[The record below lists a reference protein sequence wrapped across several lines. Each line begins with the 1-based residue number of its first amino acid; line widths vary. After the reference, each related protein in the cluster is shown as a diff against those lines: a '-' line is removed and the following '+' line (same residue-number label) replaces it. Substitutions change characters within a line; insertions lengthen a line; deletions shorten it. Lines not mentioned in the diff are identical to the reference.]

1 MLNTGGS
8 MPPFFMT
15 IKLTDAAKNTKG
27 YMHQMDA
34 WEYLQQNTPPKV
46 LEEFAK
52 RFRNENVQ
60 SNPSIVPEP
69 GIKLIKEFEGCVL
82 QAYYDPHTG
91 GLPITIGWGST
102 KNMNGTPFKIT
113 DKITQQ
119 QADELLEYQVRNQY
133 ISPLTK
139 IPYWN
144 EMNEEMRGALLSFA
158 YNLGANFYGS
168 DGFNTITT
176 VLKDKSWHMVPEA
189 LYRYR
194 NPGSSVEKG
203 LARRRRAEGALWE
216 TGLSKLK

>member
-1 MLNTGGS
+1 MS
-8 MPPFFMT
+8 
-15 IKLTDAAKNTKG
+15 IKFTEAATHTKG

-34 WEYLQQNTPPKV
+34 WEYLQKNTSPEV
-46 LEEFAK
+46 QEEFAK
-52 RFRNENVQ
+52 RFRNEYKTPTPNILSQDGVR
-60 SNPSIVPEP
+60 
-69 GIKLIKEFEGCVL
+69 LIKEYEGCHL
-82 QAYYDPHTG
+82 SAYYDPLTG

-102 KNMNGTPFKIT
+102 KDMNGNSFKIT

-119 QADELLEYQVRNQY
+119 QADQLLDYQLRNQY
-133 ISPLTK
+133 LPPLTK

-144 EMNEEMRGALLSFA
+144 EMNDEMRGSLLSFA

-168 DGFNTITT
+168 EGFNTITK
-176 VLKDKSWHMVPEA
+176 VLKEKSWHLVPEA

-216 TGLSKLK
+216 KGLTKLK

>member
-1 MLNTGGS
+1 MS
-8 MPPFFMT
+8 
-15 IKLTDAAKNTKG
+15 IKLIDAVKHSKG
-27 YMHQMDA
+27 YMHQNDA
-34 WEYLQQNTPPKV
+34 WEYLQKNIPPNV

-52 RFRNENVQ
+52 RFRNEYKV
-60 SNPSIVPEP
+60 SNPSIVPIY
-69 GIKLIKEFEGCVL
+69 GLDLIKEFEGCKL
-82 QAYYDPHTG
+82 SAYYDPHTG

-102 KNMNGTPFKIT
+102 RDMNGKPFKIT
-113 DKITQQ
+113 DKITQT
-119 QADELLEYQVRNQY
+119 QADQLLEYQVRNQF
-133 ISPLTK
+133 IPPLTK

-168 DGFNTITT
+168 DGFNTITK
-176 VLKDKSWHMVPEA
+176 VLKERSWHLVPEA

-216 TGLSKLK
+216 KGLTKLK

>member
-1 MLNTGGS
+1 
-8 MPPFFMT
+8 MT
-15 IKLTDAAKNTKG
+15 IQLVDAATHTKG
-27 YMHQMDA
+27 YMHQIDA
-34 WEYLQQNTPPKV
+34 WEYLQQNISPNV

-52 RFRNENVQ
+52 RFRNEYKV
-60 SNPSIVPEP
+60 SSPSIVPNC
-69 GIKLIKEFEGCVL
+69 GLDLIKEFEGCEL
-82 QAYYDPHTG
+82 SAYYDPHTG

-102 KNMNGTPFKIT
+102 RDMNGKPFKIT
-113 DKITQQ
+113 DKITQA
-119 QADELLEYQVRNQY
+119 QADQLLEYQARNQFLP
-133 ISPLTK
+133 PLTK

-168 DGFNTITT
+168 DGFATITK
-176 VLKDKSWHMVPEA
+176 VLKDKSWHLVPEA

-216 TGLSKLK
+216 KGISKLK

>member
-1 MLNTGGS
+1 MS
-8 MPPFFMT
+8 IQF
-15 IKLTDAAKNTKG
+15 TDAATNTKG

-34 WEYLQQNTPPKV
+34 WEYLQQNTSPKV

-52 RFRNENVQ
+52 RFRNEYK
-60 SNPSIVPEP
+60 SINSSVVPQA
-69 GIKLIKEFEGCVL
+69 GTRLIKEFEGCHL
-82 QAYYDPHTG
+82 SAYYDPLTG

-102 KNMNGTPFKIT
+102 KDLNGKPFKIT

-119 QADELLEYQVRNQY
+119 QADELFEYQLRNQF
-133 ISPLTK
+133 IPSLTK

-144 EMNEEMRGALLSFA
+144 EMNDEMRGALLSFA

-168 DGFNTITT
+168 DGFATITKT
-176 VLKDKSWHMVPEA
+176 LKDKSWHMVPEA

-203 LARRRRAEGALWE
+203 LARRRRAEGALWDS
-216 TGLSKLK
+216 GLSRIK

>member
-1 MLNTGGS
+1 MS
-8 MPPFFMT
+8 
-15 IKLTDAAKNTKG
+15 IKFTEAATHTKG

-34 WEYLQQNTPPKV
+34 WEYLQKNTSPEV
-46 LEEFAK
+46 QEEFAK
-52 RFRNENVQ
+52 RFRNEYK
-60 SNPSIVPEP
+60 VPTP
-69 GIKLIKEFEGCVL
+69 NILSQDGVRLIKQFEGCHL
-82 QAYYDPHTG
+82 SAYYDPLTG

-102 KNMNGTPFKIT
+102 KDMNGKPFKIT

-119 QADELLEYQVRNQY
+119 QADELFNYQLRNQFLP
-133 ISPLTK
+133 PLTK

-168 DGFNTITT
+168 EGFNTITK
-176 VLKDKSWHMVPEA
+176 VLKEKSWHLVPEA

-194 NPGSSVEKG
+194 NPGSSAEKG

-216 TGLSKLK
+216 RGLSKLK